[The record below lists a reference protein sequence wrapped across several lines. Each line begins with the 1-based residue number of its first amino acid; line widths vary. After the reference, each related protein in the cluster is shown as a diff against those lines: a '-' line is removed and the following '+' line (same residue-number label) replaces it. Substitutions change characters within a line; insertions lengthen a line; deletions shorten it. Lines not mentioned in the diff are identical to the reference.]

1 MTALRPEDRVAS
13 MERVISLI
21 RLGVVTFNGATYL
34 LFASHVHRFGLALV
48 VIVLALAYAVGTVLW
63 RDPAIEGLFGPLSLT
78 VLDNAFIAIWIYATG
93 GFSSPYFVLFFAESA
108 ASVTRFDLVP
118 GIVSMAASALVY
130 LGVVLVSGGGP
141 VYEVTVRVGYI
152 FVIGVLAARMIDLV
166 RRSERVVAS
175 AEAAAMSFQELAKLK
190 SNFVA
195 NVSHELRTPLTAIR
209 GAASTLTRHDGKLE
223 PAARQELAEMI
234 DRKSLGLSQLIED
247 LIDIGLVDEGH
258 LLSGMMTVD
267 LAPLLHQE
275 VADYMTSGLRIID
288 VDAPDFG
295 IKVRCDPTKVMK
307 AFRKLLENAD
317 KFSEPPSPIRVALEE
332 DDKSVRLSVRDR
344 GVGIDR
350 AHLDQIFDRFY
361 QVDASHTRSAAGTGV
376 GLTIAHEIV
385 RLHGGVIEVDSS
397 EGRGSTFSLVI
408 PKTASLPRV
417 TRSS

>member
-332 DDKSVRLSVRDR
+332 DDTSVRLSVRDR